1 MFKKTILASLV
12 LAILLSSVGCDR
24 KQNTDFQK
32 AAQNPIFIHKSL
44 RKITDIITYD
54 IFPPPIANRIYAY
67 STIAGYEALLPDFPE
82 YKSLSGQITGLEAT
96 PKPDAKKSYCF
107 PLASAQAMLLVGK
120 KLTFSDA
127 EMDTYI
133 QSIHED
139 FQKLNIP
146 KDVFKNSLEYGE
158 IVANHIL
165 AWSGKDNYKQSRS
178 APKYSIDLKSE
189 QKWKPTPPSYADAV
203 EPHWR
208 TIRPLT
214 LDSAAQFKPAR
225 PTPFSKD
232 KKSAFYK
239 QAIEVYETGKKN
251 DDFTRETARFW
262 DDNAI
267 ATQVSGHFMTSV
279 KKITPG
285 GHWLNITRSV
295 AEDKKAD
302 IMKSIES
309 YALVAIG
316 GLDAFISCWDE
327 KYRSEHIRPET
338 YINNYI
344 DKDWRPNP
352 LQTPPFPEYTSGH
365 SVVSG
370 ASSTILTALYGNNV
384 AVTDSTEVQYGIP
397 VRTFASFEKAAAQ
410 AAISR
415 MYGGIHFRPAI
426 ENGLTQGQNIGKNVL
441 AKIKT
446 KNAQ

>member
-1 MFKKTILASLV
+1 MSNRILQIFLVGV
-12 LAILLSSVGCDR
+12 LAFFSACKPTNSNY
-24 KQNTDFQK
+24 QTDAK
-32 AAQNPIFIHKSL
+32 NPKYIHTSL

-54 IFPPPIANRIYAY
+54 IFTPPVASRIYAY
-67 STIAGYEALLPDFPE
+67 ATIAGYEALLPAYPE
-82 YKSLSGQITGLEAT
+82 YRSMSEQVKGLT
-96 PKPDAKKSYCF
+96 PTPAPDPKKTYCF

-120 KLTFSDA
+120 KLTFSDD

-133 QSIHED
+133 KSIHDD
-139 FQKLNIP
+139 FQKLDMP

-158 IVANHIL
+158 LVANHIL
-165 AWSGKDNYKQSRS
+165 AWSGKDNYKETRS
-178 APKYSIDLKSE
+178 APKYSLDLKSE
-189 QKWKPTPPSYADAV
+189 VKWKPTPPMYADAV

-208 TIRPLT
+208 TIRPLS

-225 PTPFSKD
+225 PTTFSKE
-232 KKSAFYK
+232 KSSKFYK
-239 QAIEVYETGKKN
+239 EAMEVYETGKKN
-251 DDFTRETARFW
+251 VDFTRETARYW

-285 GHWLNITRSV
+285 GHWLNITRSI

-302 IMKSIES
+302 MMKSMES
-309 YALVAIG
+309 YTLVSIG
-316 GLDAFISCWDE
+316 ALDAFISCWDE

-338 YINNYI
+338 YINNFI
-344 DKDWRPNP
+344 DKDWRPEP

-370 ASSTILTALYGNNV
+370 ASSTILTALYGDNV
-384 AVTDSTEVQYGIP
+384 SFVDSTEVQYGIP
-397 VRTFASFEKAAAQ
+397 ARTFESFKKAAEQ

-426 ENGLTQGQNIGKNVL
+426 ENGLTQGNNIGNFVL
-441 AKIKT
+441 SRIKT
-446 KNAQ
+446 KK